1 MNIIIKKFHNL
12 NQRTENDLYIY
23 DEMIKNA
30 KLSNLISKEIYIL
43 QNYSNGSEIISV
55 VSLFNIFLCNEDKEL
70 THLMDNENVD
80 KYLKIAIEKN
90 NSIKSLFP
98 KVIQYIKN
106 IERGIKT
113 SK

>member
-1 MNIIIKKFHNL
+1 
-12 NQRTENDLYIY
+12 
-23 DEMIKNA
+23 
-30 KLSNLISKEIYIL
+30 
-43 QNYSNGSEIISV
+43 
-55 VSLFNIFLCNEDKEL
+55 
-70 THLMDNENVD
+70 MDNENVD